1 MDHLKAEG
9 GLFEEKEHGRQGK
22 IMRPLRD
29 IFHHA
34 ARVYLTFLYTDWHG
48 KGKRTK
54 LTLLQLQ
61 YASPALLILIAIYS
75 THIYDRLWPQSS
87 LSST

>member
-22 IMRPLRD
+22 VMRPLRD

-54 LTLLQLQ
+54 LKTQLYCSILHLLCSSLLQLT
-61 YASPALLILIAIYS
+61 PA
-75 THIYDRLWPQSS
+75 
-87 LSST
+87 